1 MDWSEL
7 ERRPS
12 NANVTSKD
20 AQFKVPVKK
29 VAVRRDQVR
38 KLPDGTV
45 IVVDD
50 NNPLRNV
57 DEKI

>member
-12 NANVTSKD
+12 NANSAPSD

-45 IVVDD
+45 IVVTDD
-50 NNPLRNV
+50 SPSQNI